1 MANWCTNR
9 IDLYYP
15 QKGSMRAIR
24 RLKKDL
30 GITGTDSVET
40 DLEVVKGEVWSVT
53 AVDCPDENMASIYLE
68 SRWSPPV
75 ELFNQIGLK
84 YKLDMIVT
92 SEEPGNG
99 IYEKYFFVK
108 GMPDEDRPYRDYE
121 EVLGEASFNYAKAYL
136 TELHNA
142 LANNSVLEPSKQN
155 ALKRLIK
162 SILKK
167 EEDLGDRVYF
177 SYDMFEQILEIITDS
192 VGKRSYLRD
201 EVEADTLRVILGTV
215 DMYIETQPTLPEV
228 ACGYVT
234 D

>member
-30 GITGTDSVET
+30 GITGTDPVET

-99 IYEKYFFVK
+99 VYEKYFFVK
-108 GMPDEDRPYRDYE
+108 GMPDEDRPYIDYE
-121 EVLGEASFNYAKAYL
+121 DALKNASVTYVKAYL
-136 TELHNA
+136 REILD
-142 LANNSVLEPSKQN
+142 VLTDVTVLPKNKQN

-201 EVEADTLRVILGTV
+201 EVEANTLRVTLGIV